1 MNILFIATFPIIPHE
16 GGVQRVTDTLS
27 REFLKR
33 GHQVTYLCYSRK
45 HKLSYPNF
53 LCDQLYIEL
62 SGQTDLEV
70 QEQLRQYVV
79 QYKISHVINQIC
91 DESSN
96 RIVRLLPDF
105 IRDKVIYTY
114 HIIPFSCLSIT
125 RKRIWNSP
133 VYNFRQLIFKNASL
147 ICPSIYKNFFSR
159 IEKKNIL
166 DGMKLATKFCLI
178 SHKFVPDIL
187 RVIPDISLDKMVAI
201 NNPNTYPAQVDLPD
215 FQVREK
221 SVLWVGRV
229 ENTQKNLVGFINMW
243 SLFSQNHPDWNTYIV
258 GDGDDFEYFK
268 AYVSKKNIR
277 NLHFEGA
284 QQDVMPYYK
293 KCRFIAVTSFG
304 ESWGMILTEAMTC
317 GCIPIVMNTFATLT
331 DIVDDRINGLI
342 SDFDDKQ
349 MANLLATAAADVELC
364 KSLSKNAVEKAEK
377 FDVKVIADSWIS
389 LLQSL

>member
-1 MNILFIATFPIIPHE
+1 
-16 GGVQRVTDTLS
+16 
-27 REFLKR
+27 
-33 GHQVTYLCYSRK
+33 
-45 HKLSYPNF
+45 
-53 LCDQLYIEL
+53 
-62 SGQTDLEV
+62 
-70 QEQLRQYVV
+70 
-79 QYKISHVINQIC
+79 
-91 DESSN
+91 
-96 RIVRLLPDF
+96 
-105 IRDKVIYTY
+105 
-114 HIIPFSCLSIT
+114 
-125 RKRIWNSP
+125 
-133 VYNFRQLIFKNASL
+133 
-147 ICPSIYKNFFSR
+147 
-159 IEKKNIL
+159 
-166 DGMKLATKFCLI
+166 MKLATKFCLI

-187 RVIPDISLDKMVAI
+187 RVIPDISLEKIVAI
-201 NNPNTYPAQVDLPD
+201 NNPNTYSAQIDLPD

-229 ENTQKNLVGFINMW
+229 ENSQKNLVGFINMW

>member
-1 MNILFIATFPIIPHE
+1 
-16 GGVQRVTDTLS
+16 
-27 REFLKR
+27 
-33 GHQVTYLCYSRK
+33 
-45 HKLSYPNF
+45 
-53 LCDQLYIEL
+53 
-62 SGQTDLEV
+62 
-70 QEQLRQYVV
+70 
-79 QYKISHVINQIC
+79 
-91 DESSN
+91 
-96 RIVRLLPDF
+96 
-105 IRDKVIYTY
+105 
-114 HIIPFSCLSIT
+114 
-125 RKRIWNSP
+125 
-133 VYNFRQLIFKNASL
+133 
-147 ICPSIYKNFFSR
+147 
-159 IEKKNIL
+159 
-166 DGMKLATKFCLI
+166 
-178 SHKFVPDIL
+178 
-187 RVIPDISLDKMVAI
+187 
-201 NNPNTYPAQVDLPD
+201 
-215 FQVREK
+215 
-221 SVLWVGRV
+221 
-229 ENTQKNLVGFINMW
+229 MW